1 MPALGHHSL
10 FDLHDC
16 DPAKLADRA
25 VVREA
30 LLGAIRAGGGT
41 VVTDAFHQFSP
52 HGVSGVVVITE
63 SHLTVHTWPERAFAA
78 ADLFTCGP
86 TLNHAAVGRM
96 VAAALGAQRTE
107 CRTVERG

>member
-10 FDLHDC
+10 FDLHEC
-16 DPAKLADRA
+16 DPARLADLE
-25 VVREA
+25 VVRAA
-30 LLGAIRAGGGT
+30 LLGAIQTAGGT
-41 VVTDAFHQFSP
+41 VVTSTFHQFSP
-52 HGVSGVVVITE
+52 HGVSGIVVITE

-78 ADLFTCGP
+78 ADLFTCSP
-86 TLNHAAVGRM
+86 ALDHAAVGRM